1 MKILLLADI
10 HGNYPA
16 LAALSNLF
24 ADESFQ
30 YIINC
35 GDSLVYAPFAN
46 ETMRWLEEHQ
56 ALSIL
61 GNTDKKVIRLL
72 QGKPMRKPSKEEK
85 RVMYTSTARQLEAG
99 AAKYLLS
106 LPTSATVRVSL
117 AGPESGDEVSTIGIF
132 HGSPEEP
139 HEFLFD
145 DTPDERFQ
153 ELTSHCDCQIVVT
166 GHSHTPYHKYIAG
179 THFINPGSAGRMF
192 DNNPRGSC
200 AVVELT
206 AGSIKVEHFR
216 FAYDVE
222 AVAQALA
229 EAGLPEIYARMF
241 REGRKLN

>member
-16 LAALSNLF
+16 LAALSDLF
-24 ADESFQ
+24 ADESFA

-46 ETMRWLEEHQ
+46 ETMRWLQEHQ

-72 QGKPMRKPSKEEK
+72 QGKPMRKPGKEEK
-85 RVMYTSTARQLEAG
+85 RLMYTSTADQLETG
-99 AAKYLLS
+99 TAKYLLS
-106 LPTSATVRVSL
+106 LPISATLRVSL
-117 AGPESGDEVSTIGIF
+117 AGTENGDEVSTIGIF

-145 DTPDERFQ
+145 DTPDERFR
-153 ELTSHCDCQIVVT
+153 ELLAHCDCQIIVT
-166 GHSHTPYHKYIAG
+166 GHSHTPYHKHIAG
-179 THFINPGSAGRMF
+179 THFINPGSTGRMF
-192 DNNPRGSC
+192 DGDPRGSC

-229 EAGLPEIYARMF
+229 DAGLPEIYARMF